1 MTFTV
6 VARCPA
12 TGQLGV
18 AMATRAPAVGNRC
31 PVVVPGYGAG
41 SVQLIADPR
50 LTQLCGRLIAAGL
63 SAPQVIEQLRAND
76 PRSDRRQ
83 VGVVDAYGRVAAWSA
98 PGSSGFSGHVLGHQ
112 FLAMGN
118 AVVSPQVVDAMAEA
132 MTVNAGETLS
142 DRLMR
147 AVEAGGAAGGQA
159 EGQFSACILVFG
171 HEPFAIL
178 DLRVDFRPDPI
189 AELRRIYDWFRP
201 LIPYYQRRAYDP
213 DIAREDHWREGLSG
227 KPEG

>member
-41 SVQLIADPR
+41 SVQLISDPR
-50 LTQLCGRLIAAGL
+50 LTQLCGRLLAGGL

-83 VGVVDAYGRVAAWSA
+83 IGMVDAYGRAAAWSA
-98 PGSSGFSGHVLGHQ
+98 PASGGFSGHVLGEQ

-118 AVVSPQVVDAMAEA
+118 AVVSASVVDVMAEA
-132 MTVNAGETLS
+132 MTAAAGDALS
-142 DRLMR
+142 DRLLR
-147 AVEAGGAAGGQA
+147 AIEAGGAAGGQA
-159 EGQFSACILVFG
+159 EGQFFACILVFG

-178 DLRVDFRPDPI
+178 DLRVDFQPQLI
-189 AELRRIYDWFRP
+189 AELRRIYDSFRP
-201 LIPYYQRRAYDP
+201 FIPYYQQRAYDP
-213 DIAREDHWREGLSG
+213 DVTREDRWREAALRATAG
-227 KPEG
+227 